1 MFIPKSQIYRK
12 PASPSFNQRGQ
23 TLIEY
28 LIIVAL
34 VGVGSIALMR
44 AVSQNI
50 NARFAEVVSGLGGQ
64 VASAPKADNVT
75 KTMFRNKNMRDFVR
89 GANNTKSGRGT
100 AGDNSSENRADD
112 SENN

>member
-1 MFIPKSQIYRK
+1 MKTTNPIQ
-12 PASPSFNQRGQ
+12 NERGQ

-50 NARFAEVVSGLGGQ
+50 NAKFAGVVHALGGTVEGSRTAQ
-64 VASAPKADNVT
+64 KVSE
-75 KTMFRNKNMRDFVR
+75 NMYRKRDLRDFV
-89 GANNTKSGRGT
+89 SGTVGSR
-100 AGDNSSENRADD
+100 NSSSSGAEND
-112 SENN
+112 SGNSEPAE

>member
-1 MFIPKSQIYRK
+1 MKKQILK
-12 PASPSFNQRGQ
+12 NQKGQ

-50 NARFAEVVSGLGGQ
+50 NAKFAGVVHALGGQ
-64 VASAPKADNVT
+64 VEGNRSSQKVSE
-75 KTMFRNKNMRDFVR
+75 NMYRKRDLRDFVR
-89 GANNTKSGRGT
+89 GSVDARSGKGSN
-100 AGDNSSENRADD
+100 DDADSAD
-112 SENN
+112 

>member
-1 MFIPKSQIYRK
+1 MRNSKKRNK
-12 PASPSFNQRGQ
+12 NHLKNQKGQ

-50 NARFAEVVSGLGGQ
+50 NTRFADVVVGLGGN
-64 VASAPKADNVT
+64 VAGNRDAAEVSQNMYRK
-75 KTMFRNKNMRDFVR
+75 RSMRDFLDAGVTGTNR
-89 GANNTKSGRGT
+89 GGNGNE
-100 AGDNSSENRADD
+100 AGN
-112 SENN
+112 

>member
-1 MFIPKSQIYRK
+1 MQHIQKKSHRPLK
-12 PASPSFNQRGQ
+12 NQKGQ

-50 NARFAEVVSGLGGQ
+50 NTRFADVVRALGG
-64 VASAPKADNVT
+64 NVEGDRRAAEVT
-75 KTMFRNKNMRDFVR
+75 TNMYRKKDLRDFVD
-89 GANNTKSGRGT
+89 GTVANQSKG
-100 AGDNSSENRADD
+100 SSDKD
-112 SENN
+112 K

>member
-1 MFIPKSQIYRK
+1 MK
-12 PASPSFNQRGQ
+12 PVSHPLRNQKGQ

-50 NARFAEVVSGLGGQ
+50 NAKFAGIVHALGGT
-64 VASAPKADNVT
+64 VEGNRTAATVT
-75 KTMFRNKNMRDFVR
+75 ENMYRKRDMKDFVN
-89 GANNTKSGRGT
+89 GAVNTKSNGKG
-100 AGDNSSENRADD
+100 ND
-112 SENN
+112 SQGAN

>member
-1 MFIPKSQIYRK
+1 MKQFSRPIK
-12 PASPSFNQRGQ
+12 NQKGQ

-50 NARFAEVVSGLGGQ
+50 NAKFANVVHALGGTVEGDRKAASVSESMYRKRDMKDFVSGAVTTKGKGSGND
-64 VASAPKADNVT
+64 SADK
-75 KTMFRNKNMRDFVR
+75 
-89 GANNTKSGRGT
+89 
-100 AGDNSSENRADD
+100 E
-112 SENN
+112 

>member
-1 MFIPKSQIYRK
+1 MQFPSQPIQ
-12 PASPSFNQRGQ
+12 NQRGQ

-50 NARFAEVVSGLGGQ
+50 NTRFADVVHALGGT
-64 VASAPKADNVT
+64 VEGTREAAKVT
-75 KTMFRNKNMRDFVR
+75 ANAYRKRDLKDFVNGTVTDKSNKNEKD
-89 GANNTKSGRGT
+89 
-100 AGDNSSENRADD
+100 
-112 SENN
+112 

>member
-1 MFIPKSQIYRK
+1 MNSVSQSIR
-12 PASPSFNQRGQ
+12 NQKGQ

-50 NARFAEVVSGLGGQ
+50 NAKFAGVVHALGGT
-64 VASAPKADNVT
+64 VEGGRKAAAVT
-75 KTMFRNKNMRDFVR
+75 ENMYRKRDMKDFVN
-89 GANNTKSGRGT
+89 GAVKGKGGN
-100 AGDNSSENRADD
+100 DD
-112 SENN
+112 SQGPDQE

>member
-1 MFIPKSQIYRK
+1 MQFPSK
-12 PASPSFNQRGQ
+12 PIKNQRGQ

-50 NARFAEVVSGLGGQ
+50 NTRFADVVYALGGKVDGNREAAEVTSNAYRKRDLKDFVNGS
-64 VASAPKADNVT
+64 VADKS
-75 KTMFRNKNMRDFVR
+75 NKNDK
-89 GANNTKSGRGT
+89 N
-100 AGDNSSENRADD
+100 
-112 SENN
+112 

>member
-1 MFIPKSQIYRK
+1 MG
-12 PASPSFNQRGQ
+12 NQRGQ

-50 NARFAEVVSGLGGQ
+50 NTRFADVVYALGGQ
-64 VASAPKADNVT
+64 VDGDRNASKVSE
-75 KTMFRNKNMRDFVR
+75 NMYRKRSLKDFVN
-89 GANNTKSGRGT
+89 GSVNEKSH
-100 AGDNSSENRADD
+100 SSNQH
-112 SENN
+112 